1 MGYALDV
8 ESSGGSGRQGEACGA
23 ELEEERR
30 SFIPKSKTDQQ
41 AKGAWR
47 TLQCCGDKQC
57 DVLCPWNLAVTA

>member
-1 MGYALDV
+1 M
-8 ESSGGSGRQGEACGA
+8 
-23 ELEEERR
+23 EEERR